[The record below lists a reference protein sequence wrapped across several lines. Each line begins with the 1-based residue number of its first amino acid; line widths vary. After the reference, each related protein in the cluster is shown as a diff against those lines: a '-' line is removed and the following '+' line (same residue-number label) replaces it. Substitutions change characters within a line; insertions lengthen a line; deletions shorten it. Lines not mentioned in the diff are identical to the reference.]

1 MKVSAHSRSSPKS
14 CWFEIFSKPLLK
26 PRTTTTR
33 RLLPSA
39 LTKWTTSTSRSTSMS
54 PCQSSTSS
62 RSQKWTTTMSS
73 SFDWFLNGN
82 AWYWQPLI
90 TCTKGT
96 TTESNIGTWRGQGRK
111 TLSHLRMSKDF
122 GSHFWSSTTPRT
134 TRRPGWNA
142 FPIKNTR
149 SIENVSL

>member
-1 MKVSAHSRSSPKS
+1 MKVSAHSRFSPKS

-39 LTKWTTSTSRSTSMS
+39 LTKWTISTSRSTSTS

-90 TCTKGT
+90 TGTKGT

-111 TLSHLRMSKDF
+111 MLSRLRMWRGF

-134 TRRPGWNA
+134 TRRPRWNA